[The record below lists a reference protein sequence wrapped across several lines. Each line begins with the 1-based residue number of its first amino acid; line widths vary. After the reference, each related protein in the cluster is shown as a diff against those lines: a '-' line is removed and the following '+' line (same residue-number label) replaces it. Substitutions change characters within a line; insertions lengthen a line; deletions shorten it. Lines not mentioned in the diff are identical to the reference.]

1 VVLVVDRLDR
11 LVEAIRVARRSRRIA
26 LQSVL
31 AGMGLSLVA
40 MAAAAAGLVAPV
52 AGAVLQEAIDVA
64 VIANALRALRSGGAA
79 GRRPPPASAALG
91 ERFRAEHRE
100 LLGVVDRV
108 RTVADRLDHLPPDQ
122 AQAEAAAVHRFL
134 VERLLPHEQA
144 EDTLLYPLVAELLG
158 GDDPTAPMHR
168 AHTEINRLAR
178 LLGGLLEELGPA
190 GPEPED
196 LADLRRILY
205 GLHAILRLHFAQEE
219 EAYLSLLAEPAR
231 AATRSRAAAG

>member
-1 VVLVVDRLDR
+1 VLV
-11 LVEAIRVARRSRRIA
+11 
-26 LQSVL
+26 
-31 AGMGLSLVA
+31 GMGLSLAA
-40 MAAAAAGLVAPV
+40 MAAAAAGLLAPV
-52 AGAVLQEAIDVA
+52 AGALLQEAIDVA
-64 VIANALRALRSGGAA
+64 VIVNALRALRVGGVTR
-79 GRRPPPASAALG
+79 RRPRPGAAALG

-100 LLGVVDRV
+100 LLGVVDRI
-108 RTVADRLDHLPPDQ
+108 RTVADRLDLLPPDE

-168 AHTEINRLAR
+168 AHAEIVRLTR
-178 LLGGLLEELGPA
+178 LLGGLLDDLGPA

-196 LADLRRILY
+196 LADLRRVLY

-219 EAYLSLLAEPAR
+219 EAYLSLLDEPGRAPAR
-231 AATRSRAAAG
+231 ERLATG